1 MRRRDLIKRIAA
13 EARRAN
19 IEWMVIREGANHSL
33 YQLGRVTIPIPRHSE
48 IGPGLTE
55 AIFKQC
61 EPELGERWWK

>member
-1 MRRRDLIKRIAA
+1 MKRRDLIKRIAA
-13 EARRAN
+13 EARQTN

-33 YQLGRVTIPIPRHSE
+33 YQLGRVMIPIPRHSE
-48 IGPGLTE
+48 IGAGLTE